1 MLMQQIADMAGSMKN
16 NDRIKTSIDLIIQFR
31 NDIPG
36 SLKEQVNPY
45 INGFIL
51 QGIMNKLKSANNTE
65 MITYLESKMK

>member
-1 MLMQQIADMAGSMKN
+1 MAGSMKN
-16 NDRIKTSIDLIIQFR
+16 NERIKTSIDLIIQFR

>member
-1 MLMQQIADMAGSMKN
+1 MQQIADMAGSMKS

-36 SLKEQVNPY
+36 SLKEQVNQY

-51 QGIMNKLKSANNTE
+51 QGIMNKLKAANNTE
-65 MITYLESKMK
+65 MITYLEGKMK

>member
-1 MLMQQIADMAGSMKN
+1 MQQIADMAGSMKN